1 MEGNLVVNTQFLHYR
16 YSSSHHKLFSID
28 HYNKSLLFLHMDQH
42 HLPVEHLHYRSKYL
56 SYFTMKVT
64 MTIILPV
71 CTVLTVSSRYL
82 ALTVMCTTVAVQAAI
97 QWEIGHQYH
106 GSFLNPKMML
116 NICCLSYSDTSMIII
131 PCMISFD
138 FDSGVLCLWNPKF
151 MFAVEPAGMLQ
162 FTQLRLCHAL

>member
-1 MEGNLVVNTQFLHYR
+1 MEGNLVVNTQFLLYR

-82 ALTVMCTTVAVQAAI
+82 ALTVMRTTVAVQAAI

-116 NICCLSYSDTSMIII
+116 NICCLSYSDTSMILSHAWSVLILI
-131 PCMISFD
+131 VVSF
-138 FDSGVLCLWNPKF
+138 VYEIQNQCL
-151 MFAVEPAGMLQ
+151 L
-162 FTQLRLCHAL
+162 LCHQKGRVIQGVTLTD